1 MRTMAA
7 TVKAAL
13 IKTVGLISILLA
25 ASVVYIAR
33 HEKFLDP
40 FLGPPDVTP
49 WLSPVMLVAYFVAVY
64 LLIGGIRLV
73 RNSKSGN
80 KAGGVRLILNTG
92 FVILFVVSL
101 IAVSGVGWL
110 EWQRVNYQTAR
121 KESLPQAEYRL
132 ADGTLLMWC
141 HEDLPDLTDEERK
154 NLKPPFKARKI

>member
-1 MRTMAA
+1 MRKLLT
-7 TVKAAL
+7 KS
-13 IKTVGLISILLA
+13 VGLISILLA

-73 RNSKSGN
+73 RISKSGD
-80 KAGGVRLILNTG
+80 KAGGMRLILNAG

-101 IAVSGVGWL
+101 LAVAVVGWL
-110 EWQRVNYQTAR
+110 EWERMNYQTAR
-121 KESLPQAEYRL
+121 KESWLQTEYRL
-132 ADGTLLMWC
+132 ADGGVLIWC
-141 HEDLPDLTDEERK
+141 HEDLSDLTEEERK

>member
-1 MRTMAA
+1 
-7 TVKAAL
+7 VKNL
-13 IKTVGLISILLA
+13 ITKSIGLISILLA

-73 RNSKSGN
+73 RNSKSGH
-80 KAGGVRLILNTG
+80 KSGGVRLILNAG
-92 FVILFVVSL
+92 FGILFVVSL

-121 KESLPQAEYRL
+121 KESWPQAEYRL
-132 ADGTLLMWC
+132 ADGGILMWC
-141 HEDLPDLTDEERK
+141 HEDLSDLTEEERK

>member
-1 MRTMAA
+1 MKQLRT
-7 TVKAAL
+7 KS
-13 IKTVGLISILLA
+13 IGLIAILLA

-49 WLSPVMLVAYFVAVY
+49 WLSPVMLVAYFVAAY

-80 KAGGVRLILNTG
+80 KAGGVRLILNAG

-101 IAVSGVGWL
+101 IAVSGVVWL
-110 EWQRVNYQTAR
+110 EWERVNYQTAH
-121 KESLPQAEYRL
+121 KESWLKTEYRL
-132 ADGTLLMWC
+132 PDGGVLMWC
-141 HEDLPDLTDEERK
+141 HEDLSDLTEEVRMT
-154 NLKPPFKARKI
+154 LKPPFKARKT